1 MDARAR
7 LGDDERMR
15 LPSIPLSLMLRA
27 WSTACVLVVL
37 ASCASP
43 AAKSWSS
50 ATRTGWVTAANPHA
64 VAAGLEILRKGGSA
78 VDAAIAVQVTL
89 GLTEPQSSGIGGGAF
104 LLVYDPNTRQ
114 VSAFN
119 GREVAPAA
127 ARADMFMMNADTPL
141 TDAEAVLS
149 GRATGVPGVM
159 RLLQRAHARFGHR
172 PWAETFQPGI
182 RLAREGFAVSPR
194 MARYLNG
201 SYPQVQTPDIRKLFA
216 RPDGKPLQVGDHFRN
231 PDYANT
237 LQALAKTGA
246 DALYEGPLAEQIV
259 ARTQAA
265 PLGGAMTLADLANYS
280 VDEVTP
286 LCRIIWAHQVCVPPP
301 PSSGVGVLQ
310 LLALLEHTDI
320 ERRGP
325 TDPRAWLLFAQAS
338 RLMYADRDRYVAD
351 PRFIDVPV
359 NELLAPDY
367 VATRARL
374 IDRDV
379 NVAPVAGELLASRV
393 GEDATREAAGT
404 SHFVVSDA
412 NGMVVS
418 MTTTV
423 ETYFGS
429 GRTVGG
435 FVLNNQM
442 TDFSLNPRDG
452 ARPAANAVA
461 GGKRPRSSM
470 APIIVLDLQGRFVA
484 ALGSPGGNAIPA
496 YNGKTLV
503 ATLAWGMDLRSAIE
517 LPNLIARGSEFVA
530 ETEKFA
536 PAVVEQLA
544 RLGLELRTPKGEESG
559 LHGLW
564 RQADGTVVGAADSRR
579 EGIADSAAIHP

>member
-1 MDARAR
+1 M
-7 LGDDERMR
+7 
-15 LPSIPLSLMLRA
+15 SSVLRA
-27 WSTACVLVVL
+27 WSTACLAGVL

-43 AAKSWSS
+43 VAKPVPPAAG
-50 ATRTGWVTAANPHA
+50 TGWVAAANPHA
-64 VAAGLEILRKGGSA
+64 VAAGLEVLRNGGSA
-78 VDAAIAVQVTL
+78 VDAAIAVQLTL

-104 LLVYDPNTRQ
+104 LLVYDPSTRQ

-119 GREVAPAA
+119 GRETAPAA
-127 ARADMFMMNADTPL
+127 AQADMFMATADTTLPR
-141 TDAEAVLS
+141 ASAVLS
-149 GRATGVPGVM
+149 GRAAGVPGVM
-159 RLLQRAHARFGHR
+159 RLLERAHGKFGRR
-172 PWAETFQPGI
+172 PWAETFEPAI
-182 RLAREGFAVSPR
+182 RLAGEGFEVSPR

-201 SYPQVQTPDIRKLFA
+201 SYPQVQTPDVRKLFA
-216 RPDGKPLQVGDHFRN
+216 RPDGTPLQAGDHFRN
-231 PDYANT
+231 PAYVST
-237 LQALAKTGA
+237 LQTLATAGA
-246 DALYEGPLAEQIV
+246 DALYQGPLAQQIV

-265 PLGGAMTLADLANYS
+265 PLGGAMTEADLANYS
-280 VDEVTP
+280 VEEVAP
-286 LCRIIWAHQVCVPPP
+286 LCRIVWAHQVCVPPP

-325 TDPRAWLLFAQAS
+325 NDPRAWLLFAQAS

-351 PRFIDVPV
+351 PRFVDVPV
-359 NELLAPDY
+359 SELLAPDY
-367 VATRARL
+367 IAARARL

-379 NVAPVAGELLASRV
+379 SVVPLAGEFLASRV
-393 GEDATREAAGT
+393 GDDATREAAGT

-412 NGMVVS
+412 SGKVVS

-452 ARPAANAVA
+452 ERPAANAVA

-470 APIIVLDLQGRFVA
+470 APIVVLDPQGRFVA

-496 YNGKTLV
+496 YNGKTLL
-503 ATLAWGMDLRSAIE
+503 AMLAWGMDLRSAVE
-517 LPNLIARGSEFVA
+517 LPNLIARGAEIVA
-530 ETEKFA
+530 EKDRFA
-536 PAVVEQLA
+536 PGVVEQLA
-544 RLGLELRTPKGEESG
+544 SLGLELRPPKGEESG

-564 RQADGTVVGAADSRR
+564 RRADGTMLGAADSRR
-579 EGIADSAAIHP
+579 EGTVSSVVIRP

>member
-1 MDARAR
+1 
-7 LGDDERMR
+7 MR
-15 LPSIPLSLMLRA
+15 LSSRSMSSVLRA
-27 WSTACVLVVL
+27 LLTACLVGVL

-43 AAKSWSS
+43 VAKPVPS
-50 ATRTGWVTAANPHA
+50 ATGTGWVAAANPHA
-64 VAAGLEILRKGGSA
+64 VAAGLEVLRNGGSA
-78 VDAAIAVQVTL
+78 VDAAIAVQVML

-119 GREVAPAA
+119 GRETAPSAA
-127 ARADMFMMNADTPL
+127 QSDMFMATADTTLPR
-141 TDAEAVLS
+141 ASAVLS

-159 RLLQRAHARFGHR
+159 RLLELAHGKFGRR
-172 PWAETFQPGI
+172 PWAETFEPAI
-182 RLAREGFAVSPR
+182 RLAGEGFEVSPR

-201 SYPQVQTPDIRKLFA
+201 SYPQVQTPDVRKLFA
-216 RPDGKPLQVGDHFRN
+216 RPDGTPLQAGDHFRN
-231 PDYANT
+231 PAYVST
-237 LQALAKTGA
+237 LQTLAATGA
-246 DALYEGPLAEQIV
+246 DALYQGPLAQQIV

-265 PLGGAMTLADLANYS
+265 PLGGAMTEADLANYS
-280 VDEVTP
+280 VEEVAP
-286 LCRIIWAHQVCVPPP
+286 LCRIVWAHQVCVPPP

-325 TDPRAWLLFAQAS
+325 NDPRAWLLFAQAS

-351 PRFIDVPV
+351 PRFVDVPV
-359 NELLAPDY
+359 SELLAPDY
-367 VATRARL
+367 ITARARL
-374 IDRDV
+374 IDRDLSV
-379 NVAPVAGELLASRV
+379 VPVAGEFLASRV
-393 GEDATREAAGT
+393 GDDATREAAGT

-412 NGMVVS
+412 SGRVVS

-442 TDFSLNPRDG
+442 TDFSLNPSDG
-452 ARPAANAVA
+452 ERPAANAVA

-470 APIIVLDLQGRFVA
+470 APIVVLDLQGRFVA

-496 YNGKTLV
+496 YNGKTLL
-503 ATLAWGMDLRSAIE
+503 AMLAWGMDLRSAVE
-517 LPNLIARGSEFVA
+517 LPNLIARGAEIVA
-530 ETEKFA
+530 EKDRFA
-536 PAVVEQLA
+536 PGVVAQLA
-544 RLGLELRTPKGEESG
+544 NLGLELRPPKGEESG

-564 RQADGTVVGAADSRR
+564 RRADGTMLGAADSRR
-579 EGIADSAAIHP
+579 EGTASSVVIRP